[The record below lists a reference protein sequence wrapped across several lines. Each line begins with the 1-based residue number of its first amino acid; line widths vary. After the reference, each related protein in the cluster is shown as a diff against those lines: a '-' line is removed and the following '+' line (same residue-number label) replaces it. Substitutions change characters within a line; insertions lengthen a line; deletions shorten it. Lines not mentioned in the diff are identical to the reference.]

1 MDKNEFPITVE
12 KSSPAAREIIK
23 YRDVLRNEVIFC
35 TDKRTAV
42 FSRMA
47 KRAERQQID
56 VTVAVKLRDWL

>member
-1 MDKNEFPITVE
+1 MSFRNYC
-12 KSSPAAREIIK
+12 REELSGGEGDHTIQ
-23 YRDVLRNEVIFC
+23 RSNEVIFC
-35 TDKRTAV
+35 ADERTAV